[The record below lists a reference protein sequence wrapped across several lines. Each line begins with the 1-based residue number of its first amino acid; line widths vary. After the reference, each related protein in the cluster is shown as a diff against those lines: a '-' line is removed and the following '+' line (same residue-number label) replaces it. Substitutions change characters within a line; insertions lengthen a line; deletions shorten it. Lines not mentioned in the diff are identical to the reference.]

1 MLEMNR
7 PVVEA
12 ANQEDPAVFIE
23 VATREIGGHTLR
35 AHAAQLVAAGRTTV
49 DEAMRISSQF
59 ED

>member
-1 MLEMNR
+1 MIR

-12 ANQEDPAVFIE
+12 ANQEDPAAFIE